1 MVFRTEYLE
10 RLAAWREKQVIKV
23 VTGVRRCGKSTLLSL
38 FIERLKES
46 GVGDNQIISIN
57 LEAPEHESL
66 LDHRALYSY
75 IQKRLCKNKYTYVFI
90 DEVQQCANFEK
101 AVDGLF
107 IKKNVD
113 LYITGSNAY
122 ILSGEL
128 VPLLSGR
135 YVEINML
142 PLSFSEYL
150 AFTRKN
156 SKTKA
161 LDVKTA
167 FERFLFLGSFPYV
180 AVLGDGNDSMIK
192 TSIDGIY
199 NTILIKDVAKR
210 TGTIDISLLE
220 SIIKFLSHSVG
231 SPVSAKKISDTINS
245 SGRRI
250 SPNTVESYMRALTG
264 SFVFYPVSRYDIKG
278 KQHLKTLGKYYIVD
292 TGIRNALLESS
303 SPDLGHQLENIVY
316 LELLRRGCRVS
327 VGKIAEKEIDFVTA
341 GAGTGDTARTA
352 YYQVAASVMDPNTL
366 SRELEGLRQIK
377 DNHPKYLLTLD
388 DIPSLANHEGIVQKN
403 LIHWLLEK
411 KTS

>member
-1 MVFRTEYLE
+1 MVFRKEYCE
-10 RLAAWREKQVIKV
+10 RLVAWREKEVIKV

-38 FIERLKES
+38 YIDRLRES
-46 GVGDNQIISIN
+46 GVGDDQIISIN
-57 LEAPEHESL
+57 LEAPEYESL

-75 IQKRLCKNKYTYVFI
+75 IQKRLCKNKYTYIFI
-90 DEVQQCANFEK
+90 DEVQQCVNFEK
-101 AVDGLF
+101 AIDGLF

-128 VPLLSGR
+128 ATLLSGR

-142 PLSFSEYL
+142 PLSFAEYL
-150 AFTRKN
+150 AFTRKTP
-156 SKTKA
+156 KIKDA
-161 LDVKTA
+161 GIKTA
-167 FERFLFLGSFPYV
+167 FERFLFFGSFPYV
-180 AVLGDGNDSMIK
+180 ASLGADNEDMIK
-192 TSIDGIY
+192 TYIDGIY

-210 TGTIDISLLE
+210 TGTTDVSLLE
-220 SIIKFLSHSVG
+220 SIIKFMSHSVG

-250 SPNTVESYMRALTG
+250 SPNTVEAYMRALTDG
-264 SFVFYPVSRYDIKG
+264 FIFYAVNRYDIKG
-278 KQHLKTLGKYYIVD
+278 KQLLKTLGKYYIVD
-292 TGIRNALLESS
+292 TGIRNILLESS

-327 VGKIAEKEIDFVTA
+327 VGKLAEKEIDFVAA
-341 GAGTGDTARTA
+341 GPGPGNAAGTA

-377 DNHPKYLLTLD
+377 DNYPKYLLTLD
-388 DIPSLANHEGIVQKN
+388 DIPSRANHEGIIQKN
-403 LIHWLLEK
+403 LIDWLLEK
-411 KTS
+411 KNQ